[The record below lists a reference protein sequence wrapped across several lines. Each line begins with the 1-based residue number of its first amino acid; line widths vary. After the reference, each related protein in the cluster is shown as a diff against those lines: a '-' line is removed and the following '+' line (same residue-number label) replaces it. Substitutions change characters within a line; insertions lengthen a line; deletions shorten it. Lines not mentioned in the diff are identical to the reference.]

1 MRMLA
6 KLKDRVKD
14 AKIMYNE
21 ILFAKGYFEVPFFTR
36 LKMNLRGFTA
46 DQYVRYDLKNNDIS
60 DYISEFERWKS
71 RRINGRYNVIMD
83 DKLIFPEFFGRYVNV
98 PKNLAWIDKGN
109 VYNLIGGQYTASD
122 LCTLLTKYKQLV
134 AKPVYAQG
142 SGRGVHLIS
151 WTENGILVNGQKYSS
166 DSLMAAL
173 TKLTNY
179 VIVEYVWQ
187 HPYSAGLFPKSTN
200 TIRLVSIL
208 DDGQAS
214 LINAVH
220 RIGVDASIPVD
231 NGTKGALVAE
241 IDMETGLLGRA
252 KTFYETTS
260 YTQHPETG
268 APIQDVQIP
277 HWPQVKEK
285 VLAVAHN
292 FPYIPFMAWDI
303 VITRDGFMVIEVNTS
318 SGVNLFQMW
327 RGERKGPLGQFY
339 RRHGIIK

>member
-1 MRMLA
+1 MHMLA
-6 KLKDRVKD
+6 KLKNWIKD
-14 AKIMYNE
+14 AKIIYKE
-21 ILFAKGYFEVPFFTR
+21 IILAKGHFKVPFFTR

-83 DKLIFPEFFGRYVNV
+83 DKLLFPEVFGRYVDV
-98 PKNLAWIDKGN
+98 PKNLAWIDKGT
-109 VYNLIGGQYTASD
+109 VYNLIGGQFTVPN
-122 LCTLLTKYKQLV
+122 LCSLLAKYKQV
-134 AKPVYAQG
+134 VVKPVYAQG
-142 SGRGVHLIS
+142 SGRGVHLIC
-151 WTENGILVNGQKYSS
+151 WTEDGILVNGQKHTW
-166 DSLMAAL
+166 DSLMASL

-187 HPYSAGLFPKSTN
+187 HPYSAKLFPKSTN
-200 TIRLVSIL
+200 TIRLVSVL

-220 RIGVDASIPVD
+220 RIGVEASIPVD

-241 IDMETGLLGRA
+241 IDMETGTLGRA
-252 KTFYETTS
+252 KTFYKITS
-260 YTQHPETG
+260 FTKHPETG
-268 APIQDVQIP
+268 APIQNIQIP
-277 HWPQVKEK
+277 HWAQVKEK
-285 VLAVAHN
+285 VLAVAQN

-327 RGERKGPLGQFY
+327 RGERRGPLGEFY